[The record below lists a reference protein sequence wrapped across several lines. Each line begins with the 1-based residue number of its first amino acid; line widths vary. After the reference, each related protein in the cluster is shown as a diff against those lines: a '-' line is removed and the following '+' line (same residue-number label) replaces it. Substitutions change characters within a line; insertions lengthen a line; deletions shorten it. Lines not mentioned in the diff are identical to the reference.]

1 MNTIF
6 LVILQYDISFNDADE
21 GDCYA
26 GEGQRVLKAFSNKN
40 IADELAQKMNPII
53 SLAEQETTIYPIQK
67 NNRKLLNELGLIHH
81 NIDNG
86 YNFKLVVEEIE
97 VTV

>member
-6 LVILQYDISFNDADE
+6 LIILQYDINFNDADD

-26 GEGQRVLKAFSNKN
+26 GEGQRIIKAFSNRN
-40 IADELAQKMNPII
+40 IADELVHKMNPII
-53 SLAEQETTIYPIQK
+53 SLAEKETIVFPVQR
-67 NNRKLLNELGLIHH
+67 NNREVRKEFGFTLDH
-81 NIDNG
+81 IDDG